1 MSQVEAPAPQP
12 NPPGHH
18 HGRDNPTVELLLPE
32 IQQLLTDRELQELRR
47 AMEPLAPADIADI
60 LAELL
65 VEDATE
71 AAVVFRLLRRE
82 PAADVFSEL
91 TGEEQS
97 RLIAELGAGRTLRLL
112 ENMDA
117 DDRAAALDEMPA
129 EAAQRLLAALDP
141 EDRREVRA
149 ILGYPPDSVGRL
161 MTPDYVRLRP
171 EWSVGKSLEH
181 IRRYGKD
188 AETVHWVYVIDD
200 RGRLIDDLHIRTLLL
215 ADPVED
221 ISTLM
226 DNRYLALD
234 ALEDQEEAVHTMNRY
249 DRTALPVV
257 DTRGVLL
264 GIVTIDDVADV
275 AEEEATEDIQ
285 KLGGMEALENP
296 YLKTALVEMLKKR
309 GGWLCGLFVFQ
320 ILTIGVMGAFDEQLN
335 AAVVI
340 ALFVPLIISS
350 GGNTGTQ
357 AASLLIRALALHELD
372 PSDWFRV
379 LRKELLTGALLGI
392 VLGGLGAASVFM
404 LDAVGVTPTDHPA
417 QMAMTVGIAVVGIVI
432 WAVLLGSMFPLI
444 LSKLGFDPATISS
457 PLVATLM
464 DVSGLLIY
472 FGIAILLLSGTVL

>member
-1 MSQVEAPAPQP
+1 MTASDATQSQASAPPQA
-12 NPPGHH
+12 
-18 HGRDNPTVELLLPE
+18 GRISPTAELLTPE
-32 IQQLLTDRELQELRR
+32 IKGLLAERELHELRR
-47 AMEPLAPADIADI
+47 ALDPLAPADIADI

-65 VEDATE
+65 FDDPTE
-71 AAVVFRLLRRE
+71 GAVVFRLLRRE
-82 PAADVFSEL
+82 HAGDVFAEL
-91 TGEEQS
+91 TGEEQAA
-97 RLIAELGAGRTLRLL
+97 LIAELGAGRTLRLL
-112 ENMDA
+112 ESMDA

-129 EAAQRLLAALDP
+129 AAAKRLLVALDP
-141 EDRREVRA
+141 EDRREVQA
-149 ILGYPPDSVGRL
+149 ILGYPPESVGRL
-161 MTPDYVRLRP
+161 MTPDYVRVRP
-171 EWSVGKSLEH
+171 EWSVARSLEH

-226 DNRYLALD
+226 DSRYIALD
-234 ALEDQEEAVHTMNRY
+234 AMDDQEEAVHIMNRY

-257 DTRGVLL
+257 DARGVLL

-296 YLKTALVEMLKKR
+296 YLKTALIEMIKKR
-309 GGWLCGLFVFQ
+309 GGWLCGLFVLQ
-320 ILTIGVMGAFDEQLN
+320 LLTIGVMGAFDEQLN

-357 AASLLIRALALHELD
+357 AASLLIRALALHELS
-372 PSDWFRV
+372 PGDWVRV
-379 LRKELLTGALLGI
+379 LRKELLTGVLLGAVLGVLGAGSVLLLDAMDVTPTEHAARMGLTVGLAVLGI
-392 VLGGLGAASVFM
+392 VV
-404 LDAVGVTPTDHPA
+404 
-417 QMAMTVGIAVVGIVI
+417 
-432 WAVLLGSMFPLI
+432 WAVMLGSMFPLI
-444 LSKLGFDPATISS
+444 LSRMGFDPATISS
-457 PLVATLM
+457 PLVATVM

-472 FGIAILLLSGTVL
+472 FGVAVLLLRGTLL